1 MTGVGDQGEGLK
13 TARPEIEVLGS
24 ADGTVWEPFV
34 FRYKPGPLHRSPP
47 WVAPHQPRLDWQMWF
62 AALSTYQSNPWFV
75 HLMWRL
81 LQGSPAVRG
90 LLDEA
95 SPFRDAAPKFVKAD
109 LYHYDFTRPGGKGDA
124 WWARER
130 VGEYFPAVDL
140 GNASLRKFAE
150 DFTKGTEQARQ
161 SARGAHGS
169 LDMSAAAPARPT
181 DFAWAVQR
189 LNQLANDH
197 AGALGLGL
205 AGAVVGGEVAKGLRR
220 RRRAAGRPPKQ
231 KTQ

>member
-34 FRYKPGPLHRSPP
+34 FR
-47 WVAPHQPRLDWQMWF
+47 
-62 AALSTYQSNPWFV
+62 
-75 HLMWRL
+75 
-81 LQGSPAVRG
+81 
-90 LLDEA
+90 
-95 SPFRDAAPKFVKAD
+95 
-109 LYHYDFTRPGGKGDA
+109 
-124 WWARER
+124 
-130 VGEYFPAVDL
+130 
-140 GNASLRKFAE
+140 E

-169 LDMSAAAPARPT
+169 LDMSAAAPAGPT
-181 DFAWAVQR
+181 DLAWAVQR